1 MPPVSEPRVEPN
13 LGSQVEP
20 MAGWKRTHSCGALRA
35 TDAGKTVTLMG
46 WVFRRRDHGGLIF
59 VDIRDREGITQ
70 CVFNPGDGPLAHA
83 KVQGVRGEFVV
94 AVRGSVAPR
103 PAGTEN
109 AKIPTGAIEVH
120 ASELKILNDCRP
132 LPFQIDSEGDSEVDE
147 TLRLKYRYL
156 DMRRA
161 SVLKGFQIRDLLC
174 RAVRDYLHEHGF
186 LEVETP
192 FLTRSTPE
200 GARDFLVPSRLQP
213 GSFYALPQSPQLFKQ
228 LLMVAGFERYFQI
241 VRCFR
246 DEDLRKDRQPEFTQ
260 IDIETSFLDRDDFL
274 PIVEGMVAAIWR
286 RVKGVELSLPFPR
299 LGYDEAMARFGSD
312 KPDLRF
318 ALELT
323 DVSTLFAG
331 GEFQAFAQV
340 VAGGGAV
347 KALRIPGAGGM
358 SRKELDDLTA
368 EARQAGAKGLVWIKV
383 TSDGISSPV
392 AKFFGA
398 VQDRLLASTATAAG
412 DLLLLVGDAAPV
424 AAVALGR
431 LRVDLARRFK
441 LIPQDR
447 DVFTWVI
454 DFPLVE
460 WNADEKRWDAVHHP
474 FTAPRDEDL
483 PLLESD
489 PGKARAKAYDLVLNG
504 QEAAGGSIRI
514 HQQSV
519 QERLFGLIG
528 ISKEEARA
536 RFGFLLEALEFG
548 APPMGGIAFGLDRL
562 AASLAG
568 QESIREVIAFP
579 KTQKGTCPLTDAP
592 APVDA
597 RQLRD
602 LGISVVEGAGPA

>member
-1 MPPVSEPRVEPN
+1 MTETRGEPRVEP
-13 LGSQVEP
+13 QVEP

-35 TDAGKTVTLMG
+35 GDAGKTVTLMG

-70 CVFNPGDGPLAHA
+70 CVFNPGDGAAAHA
-83 KVQGVRGEFVV
+83 KVQGVRGEFVL
-94 AVRGSVAPR
+94 AVRGTVAPR
-103 PAGTEN
+103 PVGTEN
-109 AKIPTGAIEVH
+109 AKIPTGAVEVH
-120 ASELKILNDCRP
+120 AGELKVLNDCRP
-132 LPFQIDSEGDSEVDE
+132 LPFQLDSEGDAEVDE

-161 SVLKGFQIRDLLC
+161 PVLKAFQIRDLLC

-260 IDIETSFLDRDDFL
+260 VDIETSFLDRDDFL
-274 PIVEGMVAAIWR
+274 PIVEGLVAAIWR
-286 RVKGVELSLPFPR
+286 RVKGVELALPFQR
-299 LGYDEAMARFGSD
+299 LAYEEAMARFGSD

-318 ALELT
+318 GLELQ
-323 DVSTLFAG
+323 DVSALFVD
-331 GEFQAFAQV
+331 GEFQAFVQV

-347 KALRIPGAGGM
+347 KALRIPGAGSM

-368 EARQAGAKGLVWIKV
+368 EAKQAGAKGLVWIKV
-383 TSDGISSPV
+383 TGEGLTSPV
-392 AKFFGA
+392 AKFLSA
-398 VQDRLLASTATAAG
+398 VQERLLSLTGATAG
-412 DLLLLVGDAAPV
+412 DLVLLVGDAPAV
-424 AAVALGR
+424 AATVLGR

-441 LIPQDR
+441 LIPEDR
-447 DVFTWVI
+447 DVFAWVI

-489 PGKARAKAYDLVLNG
+489 PGKVRAKAYDLVLNG

-514 HQQSV
+514 HQQSI

-562 AASLAG
+562 AASLVG

-579 KTQKGTCPLTDAP
+579 KTQRGACPLTDAP

-602 LGISVVEGAGPA
+602 LGIRIVDGAGPA